1 MNALVEQQ
9 RSFMAR
15 LLDEERMLPAD
26 WNGRH
31 AAGLAIYRNNYRT
44 ATVEALRSTFER
56 TQRLVG
62 ESAFRR
68 AATHHVIVNPPSSW
82 TLDMAGEGF
91 DETCKQLFAKD
102 PEVAE
107 IAWLEWAMH
116 RAFVA
121 RDAAPLSAQA
131 FTRICASVVDT
142 NWEDL
147 RLVFA
152 PGLALAPVC
161 HDLSRLWP
169 SLSGAGEEPTILS
182 LETPHHALVWR
193 QGERPVFVLKPD
205 IEAHMLAALE
215 NGATWGDTCATL
227 VGELGEDTAVIE
239 AGQMLG
245 HWLSQGLICG
255 IR

>member
-1 MNALVEQQ
+1 MNALAEQQ
-9 RSFMAR
+9 HSFMAA

-26 WNGRH
+26 WGGHH
-31 AAGLAIYRNNYRT
+31 AVGLAIYRNNYRT
-44 ATVEALRSTFER
+44 AIVEALRSTFER

-91 DETCKQLFAKD
+91 DETCRQLFAED

-121 RDAAPLSAQA
+121 RDTVPLSAQA
-131 FTRICASVVDT
+131 FTGICASLVDT
-142 NWEDL
+142 DWEDL
-147 RLVFA
+147 RLAFV
-152 PGLALAPVC
+152 PGLTLAPVC

-169 SLSGAGEEPTILS
+169 SLNGADEEPTILS
-182 LETPHHALVWR
+182 LETPHYALVWR
-193 QGERPVFVLKPD
+193 QGECPVFVLKSD
-205 IEAHMLAALE
+205 IEARMLAALE
-215 NGATWGDTCATL
+215 SGATWGDACAIL
-227 VGELGEDTAVIE
+227 VGALGEDGAVVE

-245 HWLSQGLICG
+245 QWLSQGLICG
-255 IR
+255 ID